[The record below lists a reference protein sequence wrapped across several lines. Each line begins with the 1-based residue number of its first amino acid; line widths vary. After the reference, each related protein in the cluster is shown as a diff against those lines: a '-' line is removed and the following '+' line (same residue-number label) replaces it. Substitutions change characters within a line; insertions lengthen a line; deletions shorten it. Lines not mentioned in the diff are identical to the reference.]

1 MEDSFSVSYDDALYS
16 AGEKDYESIK
26 SSLSSMMDDITNYTK
41 QLKEI
46 EGFTPSITYGG
57 VLKDMV
63 DGMSTALDNLNKKL
77 EVSSNIVA
85 RAKNI
90 VKEYNDD
97 KSGMSAEVCKFLL
110 ENLKVTYEN
119 SFNDNFK
126 NGTALESDLYYQAI
140 FNNGYTPQGITI
152 IGNKVV
158 ISAYKEDQHSRLYIF
173 NPDNNS
179 YYVVELEN
187 KAHVGGVSYD
197 EVNHVLL
204 VTGSNGSVN
213 AYNYDAME
221 TIANSITRFS
231 FDDAVY
237 LNLAIDT
244 STKNTIKLKSNINMN
259 YETLDNGNKK
269 TGYNAGS
276 VYVDTKSNQIF
287 INRFAKDGKLVY
299 GDLVYD
305 KDNGTYTM
313 KNPKTMNIDN
323 GVQGVATYHKDGN
336 TYLVESRSYAATN
349 SQITVR
355 NITNGK
361 NELVGTKVFN
371 NRYME
376 SIHVDEKGI
385 GTAVYENGT
394 FNPLDKN
401 DSTRTFD
408 VNEIIEENNKAP
420 GNVVIMTDKFEK
432 GNPTKDGYK

>member
-1 MEDSFSVSYDDALYS
+1 MADNFSVSYDEELYT

-26 SSLSSMMDDITNYTK
+26 SSLSSMTDDITNYTK

-46 EGFTPSITYGG
+46 EWFTPSITYGG

-63 DGMSTALDNLNKKL
+63 DGMSTALNNLNKKL

-97 KSGMSAEVCKFLL
+97 KSGMSADVCKFLL

-126 NGTALESDLYYQAI
+126 NGTALKTDLYYQAI

-152 IGNKVV
+152 VGNKVI
-158 ISAYKEDQHSRLYIF
+158 ISAYKEDTYARLYIF
-173 NPDNNS
+173 NPDNNNF
-179 YYVVELEN
+179 YIVELDN

-197 EVNHVLL
+197 DVNHVLL

-221 TIANSITRFS
+221 TMAKSTTRFS

-237 LNLAIDT
+237 LNLATDI
-244 STKNTIKLKSNINMN
+244 STKKTIKLKSNINMN
-259 YETLDNGNKK
+259 YNK
-269 TGYNAGS
+269 TRYNAGS

-323 GVQGVATYHKDGN
+323 GVQGVATYHKNGN
-336 TYLVESRSYAATN
+336 TYLVESRSYAANN

-371 NRYME
+371 SKYME
-376 SIHVDEKGI
+376 SIHVDENGI

-394 FNPLDKN
+394 FNPLGKN
-401 DSTRTFD
+401 DSTSTFD
-408 VNEIIEENNKAP
+408 VNEIIKENNKAP
-420 GNVVIMTDKFEK
+420 GNVVIMTDKYET
-432 GNPTKDGYK
+432 GNPSKDGYK

>member
-1 MEDSFSVSYDDALYS
+1 MADNFSVSYDEELYT

-26 SSLSSMMDDITNYTK
+26 SSLSSMTDDITNYTK

-46 EGFTPSITYGG
+46 EWFTPSITYGG

-63 DGMSTALDNLNKKL
+63 DGMSTALNNLNKKL

-97 KSGMSAEVCKFLL
+97 KSGMSADVCKFLL
-110 ENLKVTYEN
+110 INLKVTYEN

-126 NGTALESDLYYQAI
+126 NGTALKTDLYYQAI

-152 IGNKVV
+152 VGNKVI
-158 ISAYKEDQHSRLYIF
+158 ISAYKEDTYARLYIF
-173 NPDNNS
+173 NPDNNNF
-179 YYVVELEN
+179 YIVELDN

-197 EVNHVLL
+197 DVNHVLL

-221 TIANSITRFS
+221 TMAKSTTRFS

-237 LNLAIDT
+237 LNLATDI
-244 STKNTIKLKSNINMN
+244 STKKTIKLKSNINMN
-259 YETLDNGNKK
+259 YNK
-269 TGYNAGS
+269 TRYNAGS

-323 GVQGVATYHKDGN
+323 GVQGVATYHKNGN
-336 TYLVESRSYAATN
+336 TYLVESRSYAANN

-371 NRYME
+371 SKYME
-376 SIHVDEKGI
+376 SIHVDENGI

-394 FNPLDKN
+394 FNPLGKN
-401 DSTRTFD
+401 DSTSTFD
-408 VNEIIEENNKAP
+408 VNEIIKENNKAP
-420 GNVVIMTDKFEK
+420 GNVVIMTDKYET
-432 GNPTKDGYK
+432 GNPSKDGYK